1 MELSEIIKSYRS
13 EHGLSLREF
22 SKMSGVSNS
31 YLSMLENGR
40 QPRDGKPIVPTLT
53 KLDQIASAM
62 GIRLDDLIKMMD
74 DSPVVVDGNI
84 PESRDLNLSPV
95 ERELILKFRQL
106 SAAEQ
111 NVVLRSVGIQK
122 PIKERREK

>member
-122 PIKERREK
+122 PIKEREK

>member
-84 PESRDLNLSPV
+84 PESRNLNLSPV

-122 PIKERREK
+122 PIKERKVK

>member
-122 PIKERREK
+122 PTKEREK